1 VTAGSLRRVRVG
13 LIILPQRRWS
23 EQAAMWRRAEELGFD
38 HLWTYDHLTWDP
50 LAGTPWGAT
59 LPTLVAA
66 ATVTSRVPLG
76 TWVASPNFRHP
87 VPFARELAA
96 LDDVSEGRAVLG
108 IGAGGIGHDA
118 LVLGGEVLPPGD
130 RAARLEE
137 FVEVLDRVLR
147 GDHVDHAGTFYTAVD
162 ARTTIPCVQRPRLP
176 FVVAA
181 NGSRTLRL
189 AARYG
194 AGWATTGSTPRGAT
208 EDAWWEGV
216 GALAQRFTETLA
228 DAGRE
233 QADVRRMVSLDAAGT
248 FSMTSAGYF
257 EEAAGRAGGLGFT
270 DVVVHWP
277 VPGAPVYDAP
287 ESRVE
292 EIAALLP
299 RLRSADAS

>member
-1 VTAGSLRRVRVG
+1 VPHVRVG

-23 EQAAMWRRAEELGFD
+23 EQAARWRRAEELGYD

-66 ATVTSRVPLG
+66 AGVTSHVPLG

-96 LDDVSEGRAVLG
+96 LDDVSAGRAVLG

-118 LVLGGEVLPPGD
+118 RVLGGEVLPPGD

-137 FVEVLDRVLR
+137 FVEVLDRVLT
-147 GDHVDHAGTFYTAVD
+147 GDHVDHAGRFYTAVD

-176 FVVAA
+176 FVIAA
-181 NGSRTLRL
+181 NGPRTLRL

-194 AGWATTGSTPRGAT
+194 AGWATTGSSWRDPSD
-208 EDAWWEGV
+208 EVWWAGV
-216 GALAQRFTETLA
+216 ASLAERFTEVLA
-228 DAGRE
+228 AAGRE
-233 QADVRRMVSLDAAGT
+233 QVDVRRMLSLDAAGT
-248 FSMTSAGYF
+248 FSLTSAAYF
-257 EEAAGRAGGLGFT
+257 QDAVGRAGDLGFT

-299 RLRSADAS
+299 GLRDAETS